1 VSDYVVALPGSP
13 DTGIIATLACKVC
26 GEKVDITT
34 AAALL
39 GEQRRI
45 EDAFVLAHG
54 HAPEAP
60 APLPP
65 PPREPLDAYLFAEG
79 TLTKDGKR
87 SDYRFGIRH
96 DRAIAALRRLAD
108 DLQRGDLLFQDVK
121 VETLANNNEWVKSTL
136 TINYVERRPAP
147 EETK

>member
-1 VSDYVVALPGSP
+1 VSDYVVALPGDT

-26 GEKVDITT
+26 GKQVEVTT

-65 PPREPLDAYLFAEG
+65 PPREPFDAYLFAKG
-79 TLTKDGKR
+79 TVMNDGKR
-87 SDYRFGIRH
+87 SEYRSGL
-96 DRAIAALRRLAD
+96 DLSAAVAALRRLAD
-108 DLQRGDLLFQDVK
+108 DLEGNALLLQQVSVASQATNDDW
-121 VETLANNNEWVKSTL
+121 TKSTL
-136 TINYVERRPAP
+136 TISYVERRPAP
-147 EETK
+147 EEGK